1 MNVAAICTRL
11 PETISREDTV
21 LTAARQMLDHEV
33 GSLVVTDEAGLPEGI
48 VTDRDIVVRCVALEL
63 RSDKTP
69 VSRVMTAD
77 PMTVHEEEEVELA
90 LTRMADEEVRRL
102 VVVNDAGRVTGIVS
116 LDDMLEGL
124 VATTQDVGRL
134 LRRQVQI

>member
-11 PETISREDTV
+11 PETISRDDTV

-33 GSLVVTDEAGLPEGI
+33 GSLVVTDEDGLPEGI
-48 VTDRDIVVRCVALEL
+48 VTDRDVVVRCVAQEL
-63 RSDKTP
+63 RYDKTP
-69 VSRVMTAD
+69 VSRVMTSD
-77 PMTVHEEEEVELA
+77 PLTVHEEEDVELA

-124 VATTQDVGRL
+124 VATTHDMGRL
-134 LRRQVQI
+134 LRRQVQL